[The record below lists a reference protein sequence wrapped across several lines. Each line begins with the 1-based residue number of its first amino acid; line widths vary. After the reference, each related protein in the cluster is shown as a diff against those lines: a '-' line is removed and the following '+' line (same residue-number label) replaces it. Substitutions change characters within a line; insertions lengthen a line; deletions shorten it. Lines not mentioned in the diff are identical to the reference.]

1 MGETQDK
8 IDQLL
13 REFESK
19 DLNEKLSFLYA
30 EYLNSRYSLQL
41 DHEWHVENNPM
52 DDFDY
57 EQAEQDHRDMRIEA
71 LEFTDKEILFLS
83 WAAGMWDGMAR
94 SRISLRLGMTIL
106 ALICDKRS
114 PQVYQ
119 NIISRTKKKGA
130 IDKDWMLNTSQEA
143 ELFAKLN
150 KLDDPS
156 RINPLVT
163 YLNEWLMARR
173 RTL

>member
-13 REFESK
+13 RDFESK

-41 DHEWHVENNPM
+41 DHEVYVENYER
-52 DDFDY
+52 DEVYY
-57 EQAEQDHRDMRIEA
+57 EQAELAHRDMRIEE
-71 LEFTDKEILFLS
+71 LEFNDKELLFITR
-83 WAAGMWDGMAR
+83 AAGMWDGMAR
-94 SRISLRLGMTIL
+94 SGISLRLGMTIL
-106 ALICDKRS
+106 ALICDKKS

-119 NIISRTKKKGA
+119 NIISRTTRRGN
-130 IDKDWMLNTSQEA
+130 IDQDWMLNASQEL
-143 ELFAKLN
+143 ELFAKLE
-150 KLDDPS
+150 KLNDPS
-156 RINPLVT
+156 RIDPLVEH
-163 YLNEWLMARR
+163 LNGWLMARR